1 MLYIYGLLISEPQV
15 TLLRFR
21 FSRGVVR
28 DPANGAI
35 PVVSASGV
43 SLAPCKP
50 AKMFGLLK
58 SGKAVV
64 KWNSDGSFSL
74 QLKFDPKS
82 PIRLPGARATL
93 SKTVGGK
100 PAGIWS
106 SAEPTRAF
114 IEGLWHLARHSK
126 KCLESLSEDER
137 LYFNVLLGAEWS
149 KINDPKVLEKVT
161 PIAMKIL
168 DAYAEASPQTPT
180 QVHESLAN
188 QSLAENDGLS
198 NRSFGDEDLLSLE
211 NLVRA
216 RSLGRRNGAYYKLG
230 STREEGILNRSLLNA
245 AIGYLAH
252 ARRIG
257 RAARIACEKLRQTLE
272 QIVLKLQGRRFMLRN
287 TILKKGL
294 EKASQL
300 LQNCRT
306 ILTWAPQILSWLKME
321 AYILWLGTGAL

>member
-1 MLYIYGLLISEPQV
+1 VGGGQE
-15 TLLRFR
+15 
-21 FSRGVVR
+21 
-28 DPANGAI
+28 
-35 PVVSASGV
+35 
-43 SLAPCKP
+43 
-50 AKMFGLLK
+50 
-58 SGKAVV
+58 
-64 KWNSDGSFSL
+64 
-74 QLKFDPKS
+74 
-82 PIRLPGARATL
+82 TL
-93 SKTVGGK
+93 SKPVGGK

-106 SAEPTRAF
+106 LAEPTRAF

-126 KCLESLSEDER
+126 KCLESLSEDEQ
-137 LYFNVLLGAEWS
+137 LYFNVLLGADWS

-168 DAYAEASPQTPT
+168 DAYTEVSPQTPT
-180 QVHESLAN
+180 QVHKSLAN

-198 NRSFGDEDLLSLE
+198 NRSFEDEDFLSLE

-252 ARRIG
+252 TRRIG
-257 RAARIACEKLRQTLE
+257 KAARIACEKLRQTLE

-306 ILTWAPQILSWLKME
+306 ILTWAPQILSWLKTE
-321 AYILWLGTGAL
+321 AYILWLGTSAL